1 MFRQSSFRK
10 SSASLATASLAIVA
24 ITSQTAAGGRTL
36 ECYEPVRRPALYDTV
51 YEDVMVSPGGQ
62 IVDYDPP
69 IYGTSES
76 LEQIAPPRVAYEVVP
91 AVTRTVYHTVKVDDG
106 GYAWE
111 WRIIRGRKVL
121 CKVWRKARYA
131 RVAETVIVEP
141 ERVRRV
147 VLPAEYEG
155 VAREV
160 LVRPERR
167 RIAEIPP
174 SYRTVARR
182 VVVREGSTRWRR
194 VHIPRH
200 CPD

>member
-1 MFRQSSFRK
+1 MAA
-10 SSASLATASLAIVA
+10 ASLATFATV
-24 ITSQTAAGGRTL
+24 SQTAAGGRAL
-36 ECYEPVRRPALYDTV
+36 ECYEPVHRPALYDTV

-69 IYGTSES
+69 IYGTSEG
-76 LEQIAPPRVAYEVVP
+76 LEQIAPPRVTYEVVP

-111 WRIIRGRKVL
+111 WRVIHGRKVL

-160 LVRPERR
+160 LVRPEQR
-167 RIAEIPP
+167 RITEIPP

-182 VVVREGSTRWRR
+182 VVVQEGSTRWRR

>member
-1 MFRQSSFRK
+1 MIRR
-10 SSASLATASLAIVA
+10 SSASLATASLAMLA
-24 ITSQTAAGGRTL
+24 TLSETAAGGRAL

-51 YEDVMVSPGGQ
+51 REHVMVSPGGQ
-62 IVDYDPP
+62 LVDYDPP
-69 IYGTSES
+69 IYGTRES
-76 LEQIAPPRVAYEVVP
+76 VEPIGPPRVTYEVVP
-91 AVTRTVYHTVKVDDG
+91 AVTRTVYHTVKVDNG

-111 WRIIRGRKVL
+111 WRVIHGRKVL

-131 RVAETVIVEP
+131 RVAQTVIVEA

-147 VLPAEYEG
+147 VLPAEYES

-160 LVRPERR
+160 LVRPGRR
-167 RIAEIPP
+167 QVTEIPP

-182 VVVREGSTRWRR
+182 VVVREGSTSWRR
-194 VHIPRH
+194 VHIRQH